1 MTKIAESTL
10 PTALDDLAVTE
21 YLKLNSD
28 FLIRYPELL
37 EGLQVQQGITGA
49 TSLLERQTT
58 VLREK
63 NKHLEEQLDNLIMAA
78 RSNEQ
83 IMKRLQHLTL
93 ELLRADDLDMLLSTC
108 QDVLRGDFNAD
119 FVSFRLF
126 QDMPKGKDMP
136 GLHYVKSNHTMMRA
150 FDDLFNDL
158 KPVCGPCPEEQLNFL
173 FRENGSRIQSV
184 ALIPLQCNH
193 SIGLLALGSTD
204 TERFNKG
211 MGTVFISHLGE
222 LIASAIS
229 KHLE

>member
-1 MTKIAESTL
+1 MTKAAKSTL
-10 PTALDDLAVTE
+10 AVEPDDLAVTD
-21 YLKLNSD
+21 YLKQNPD
-28 FLIRYPELL
+28 FLIRYPDLL
-37 EGLQVQQGITGA
+37 EQLEVKQGITGA
-49 TSLLERQTT
+49 TSLLERQAS
-58 VLREK
+58 VLRSK
-63 NKHLEEQLDNLIMAA
+63 NKHLEDQLDNLIMAA

-108 QDVLRGDFNAD
+108 QDVLRGDFNSD

-126 QDMPKGKDMP
+126 QDKPKGKNMP
-136 GLHYVKSNHTMMRA
+136 GLHYVKSNHTMMKA
-150 FDDLFNDL
+150 FDELFEDL

-193 SIGLLALGSTD
+193 PIGLLSLGSLEA
-204 TERFNKG
+204 ERFHKG
-211 MGTVFISHLGE
+211 MGTVFIGHLGE
-222 LIASAIS
+222 LIATAIS